1 MYFSTSA
8 ANRRSPEAGT
18 SRATSPYCDRRIAAF
33 KVGVPL
39 RVPLENRSLGRSF
52 LPFFGRYKF
61 RANKPIEEIIR
72 RTSRPLR
79 NSSLL
84 RGLLR
89 GGSVLGFLLT
99 DDRIVIVTNYPL
111 NLRA

>member
-61 RANKPIEEIIR
+61 RAKKPIEEII
-72 RTSRPLR
+72 
-79 NSSLL
+79 
-84 RGLLR
+84 
-89 GGSVLGFLLT
+89 
-99 DDRIVIVTNYPL
+99 
-111 NLRA
+111 